1 MNKGTIRAG
10 LDIGTTKIAA
20 VVARIEDDGPPSVI
34 GVGVSPC
41 EGLRRGVVVDVE
53 KTVDGITKAVA
64 DAERMADVEIREA
77 CVGIAGDHIKS
88 LNSRGVIAVSR
99 ADHTIT
105 EKDIERVK
113 EAAKA
118 IRLPDEREIIH
129 IIPQEYIVDNQ
140 DGIRNPLDISGVRLE
155 AEVHIVTGTI
165 TSIQNV
171 VKSVHRAGIDVKEI
185 VLEPLASSLSVLT
198 ADEKELGCVLLDIGG
213 GTTDIAVFHDDAIRF
228 TSVIGLGGKNVTSD
242 IAIGLRTP
250 IENAEDIKVNHGC
263 ALRSMIPKN
272 DKITVPSPGDREP
285 RIVSSEMLG
294 TIVEP
299 RMEELFNLV
308 KRELDNNNFSNLVGA
323 GAVLTGGAS
332 LLKGSAEL
340 AEQILD
346 MPVKIGYPRGFTGLT
361 DIIEN
366 PCYATVL
373 GLILYDEQIIGGAY
387 PGGPRR
393 QGNGRR
399 CHGKSEK
406 MVPGFYVGHDR
417 PDRAMPGY
425 SGKA

>member
-1 MNKGTIRAG
+1 MNKGSIRAG

-20 VVARIEDDGPPSVI
+20 VVSRIEDDGPPSVI

-53 KTVDGITKAVA
+53 KTVEGITRAVT

-140 DGIRNPLDISGVRLE
+140 EGIRNPVDISGVRLE
-155 AEVHIVTGTI
+155 AEVHIVTGAI

-198 ADEKELGCVLLDIGG
+198 PDEKELGCVLLDIGG

-228 TSVIGLGGKNVTSD
+228 TSVIGIGGKNVTSD

-250 IENAEDIKVNHGC
+250 IA
-263 ALRSMIPKN
+263 
-272 DKITVPSPGDREP
+272 
-285 RIVSSEMLG
+285 VSY
-294 TIVEP
+294 TH
-299 RMEELFNLV
+299 
-308 KRELDNNNFSNLVGA
+308 
-323 GAVLTGGAS
+323 LT
-332 LLKGSAEL
+332 L
-340 AEQILD
+340 
-346 MPVKIGYPRGFTGLT
+346 PT
-361 DIIEN
+361 N
-366 PCYATVL
+366 
-373 GLILYDEQIIGGAY
+373 
-387 PGGPRR
+387 
-393 QGNGRR
+393 
-399 CHGKSEK
+399 
-406 MVPGFYVGHDR
+406 
-417 PDRAMPGY
+417 
-425 SGKA
+425 